1 MVDEHRTD
9 KSKLWKKNIGE
20 VNEMK
25 VRKEFKKKKN
35 MRNKFPLNLNSSITS
50 WMVRGSIRGKGKESF
65 LQNIQTSCGSN
76 PASYSGVEWILSLR
90 IISI

>member
-20 VNEMK
+20 MNEMK
-25 VRKEFKKKKN
+25 VWKGFKKIQ
-35 MRNKFPLNLNSSITS
+35 NKFPLNLNSSITS
-50 WMVRGSIRGKGKESF
+50 WMVRGSIRGRDKESF
-65 LQNIQTSCGSN
+65 LQNIQTSCGSD